1 MSSEKSLLILPET
14 TSSNDCPSIL
24 LLSDSTQS
32 LPELHGV
39 SPSKVNISS
48 VFEFDG
54 VIIAAKL
61 VSFESASIY
70 HRWRSSCQV
79 SFARKLVGVCR
90 FFCLM
95 SIILIL
101 VAAGALSM
109 SYPTCFRSSNPRKY
123 ALKAFNHIQMHG
135 R

>member
-1 MSSEKSLLILPET
+1 MKRVSFPEP
-14 TSSNDCPSIL
+14 NVF
-24 LLSDSTQS
+24 LSKFVLRYEHHFADF